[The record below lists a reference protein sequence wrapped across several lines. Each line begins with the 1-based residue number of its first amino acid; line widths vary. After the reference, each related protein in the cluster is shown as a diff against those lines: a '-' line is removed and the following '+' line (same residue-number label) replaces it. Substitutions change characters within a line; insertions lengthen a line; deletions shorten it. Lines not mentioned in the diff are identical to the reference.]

1 MQASQKSNYGIW
13 LQVQFPRRPIAFT
26 FFFPSPCDLLECKW
40 FLLSASGSTQE
51 RLRRSNL
58 AHSQLPSV
66 ALSTR
71 ALFSLSISAVDRID
85 FAAAGNC
92 TTARGSFNF
101 LLPSLYTLTKY
112 YYTVIRSQ
120 CETQPLRCGWFTD
133 RKWSP
138 PLAEKAS
145 LLIFTFW
152 CNIFTLFWSSE
163 ISTKTSLK
171 RENSEQERFF
181 YNGHTL
187 L

>member
-1 MQASQKSNYGIW
+1 MICSSANDFCSLRLAALKRDSAVLIWRTHNYR
-13 LQVQFPRRPIAFT
+13 Q
-26 FFFPSPCDLLECKW
+26 S
-40 FLLSASGSTQE
+40 LSRQ
-51 RLRRSNL
+51 
-58 AHSQLPSV
+58 
-66 ALSTR
+66 

-138 PLAEKAS
+138 PLAEKSISAYFYV
-145 LLIFTFW
+145 LMQH
-152 CNIFTLFWSSE
+152 IFTLFWSPE
-163 ISTKTSLK
+163 TSTKTSLK
-171 RENSEQERFF
+171 RENRSVFLTMVTHCCNPRMWCRGS
-181 YNGHTL
+181 YYYKT
-187 L
+187 